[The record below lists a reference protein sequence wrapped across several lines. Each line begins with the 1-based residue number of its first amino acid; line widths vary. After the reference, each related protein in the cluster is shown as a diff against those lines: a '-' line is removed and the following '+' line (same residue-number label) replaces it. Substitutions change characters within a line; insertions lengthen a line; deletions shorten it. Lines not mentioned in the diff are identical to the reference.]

1 MPLLRPI
8 VVVEWIGPKSGNSE
22 NSNDSDAQGPSTAET
37 ERSPILSPSYK
48 ALIHTAFNE
57 SYDGQVTT
65 KHYMRRRKMKK
76 APFIQIQ
83 YTGVDI
89 LAMGAMMIEE
99 EWRTDVIELFESA
112 RKVNKGREAV
122 RKLVRHYI
130 AKKHLQRSR
139 EEAMKLL
146 RPLNS
151 QEQSLVDEAMKK
163 GDSSVI
169 LAKSGN
175 DSVQLGSMLRLRPG
189 KKLNDEIIN
198 YFLKNCLARRDEKL
212 CAKEPGRR
220 RSHFFN
226 SFFVENL

>member
-1 MPLLRPI
+1 
-8 VVVEWIGPKSGNSE
+8 
-22 NSNDSDAQGPSTAET
+22 
-37 ERSPILSPSYK
+37 
-48 ALIHTAFNE
+48 
-57 SYDGQVTT
+57 
-65 KHYMRRRKMKK
+65 MKK
-76 APFIQIQ
+76 APFIQIK
-83 YTGVDI
+83 YTGLDI
-89 LAMGAMMIEE
+89 LAMAGMIAE
-99 EWRTDVIELFESA
+99 EWRPDVIELFDFSE
-112 RKVNKGREAV
+112 KINKGREAV
-122 RKLVRHYI
+122 RKLVRHYL

-146 RPLNS
+146 RPLNP

-175 DSVQLGSMLRLRPG
+175 DSVQRASMWRLRPG
-189 KKLNDEIIN
+189 KWLNDEVIN

-226 SFFVENL
+226 SFFVQNLYDEKNKNRKLKGVYNYKMVR